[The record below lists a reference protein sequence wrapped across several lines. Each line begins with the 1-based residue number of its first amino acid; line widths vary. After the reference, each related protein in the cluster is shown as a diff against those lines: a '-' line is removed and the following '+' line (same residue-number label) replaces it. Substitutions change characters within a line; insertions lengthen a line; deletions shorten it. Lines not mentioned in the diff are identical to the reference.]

1 MAKVK
6 SKKQV
11 KKLISPF
18 KNYWNRNNLI
28 IFIAGLV
35 LVIIGF
41 LFMAPDPWDS
51 TLSLSISPIILLIA
65 YIVVFPLSILYKKKK
80 TSLNNVSSEN

>member
-41 LFMAPDPWDS
+41 LFMAQDPWDS